1 MGAFLS
7 YTIVSGVLLLAMFAA
22 YRVLMAGDNRHAYNR
37 GVLLSIYMI
46 AFLSMPLYNLLGNLF
61 AATPAAAPAFH
72 LADVAVTVD
81 VAPAANPW
89 WGRALLWIFIAG
101 MAVTLLRTVAVWTR
115 IIRIIACG
123 EKTDKG
129 RYTLVLTDSAGI
141 APFSWMRY
149 MVMNRADYAGDGDA
163 IVIHELRHITCRH
176 WIDLLVAQA
185 VTIINWYNP
194 AAWLMRSQLMLVH
207 EYQADAAVINNSFN
221 PKEYQMLL
229 IKKAVGSKFP
239 SLANSLNHSKLK
251 KRITMMYKSKS
262 CAGSRLKVLAL
273 APAVIAAVLV
283 TSVPQVKAAISTIRS
298 SEVVNGKVNNLS
310 ANEEISAEKFKFK
323 SINNNDGK
331 TIVEVTGTIPG
342 KSLTVNGAVMTNG
355 SKVYNAN
362 GMNCQMTGGDAT
374 ITITFP
380 YMTEFDDDTA
390 LTLEV
395 NGKKVTFNLFKNG
408 TEPASTTKISISNGS
423 STYQEVRLNEPAEP
437 NAEFYIDNK
446 KATTADFERITPES
460 IAEVTV
466 DKSGST
472 PVVYITL
479 KK

>member
-46 AFLSMPLYNLLGNLF
+46 AFLSMPLYNLPGNLF

-89 WGRALLWIFIAG
+89 WGRALLWIFISG

-115 IIRIIACG
+115 IIRIIARG

-129 RYTLVLTDSAGI
+129 RYTLVLTDNAGI

-149 MVMNRADYAGDGDA
+149 MVMNRADYAGDSDA
-163 IVIHELRHITCRH
+163 IVVHELRHITCRH

-298 SEVVNGKVNNLS
+298 SEVFNGKVNNLS
-310 ANEEISAEKFKFK
+310 ANGETNADEFRLK
-323 SINNNDGK
+323 SINNHDNK
-331 TIVEVTGTIPG
+331 TTVVIAGTIPG
-342 KSLTVNGAVMTNG
+342 RSLEVESATLINGD
-355 SKVYNAN
+355 KIYFAN
-362 GMNCQMTGGDAT
+362 GMDCQMTDGNAT
-374 ITITFP
+374 ITVTFP
-380 YMTEFDDDTA
+380 FMTEFDDNCSV
-390 LTLEV
+390 TLGV
-395 NGKKVTFNLFKNG
+395 NGSNVKIDLLNVQTY
-408 TEPASTTKISISNGS
+408 PASAVT
-423 STYQEVRLNEPAEP
+423 EVRTTEKADLHAEY
-437 NAEFYIDNK
+437 YIDGK
-446 KATTADFERITPES
+446 KITTADFEKIEPGD
-460 IAEVTV
+460 IAEIKI
-466 DKSGST
+466 DKQGEIPSI
-472 PVVYITL
+472 YITL

>member
-46 AFLSMPLYNLLGNLF
+46 AFLSMPLYNLPGNLF

-89 WGRALLWIFIAG
+89 WGRALLWIFISG

-115 IIRIIACG
+115 IIRIIARG

-129 RYTLVLTDSAGI
+129 RYTLVLTDNAGI

-149 MVMNRADYAGDGDA
+149 MVMNRADNAGDSDA
-163 IVIHELRHITCRH
+163 IVVHELRHITCRH

-273 APAVIAAVLV
+273 APAVIRRRACHICASGQGCHLDN
-283 TSVPQVKAAISTIRS
+283 QVKRGFQRQS
-298 SEVVNGKVNNLS
+298 
-310 ANEEISAEKFKFK
+310 
-323 SINNNDGK
+323 
-331 TIVEVTGTIPG
+331 
-342 KSLTVNGAVMTNG
+342 
-355 SKVYNAN
+355 
-362 GMNCQMTGGDAT
+362 
-374 ITITFP
+374 
-380 YMTEFDDDTA
+380 
-390 LTLEV
+390 
-395 NGKKVTFNLFKNG
+395 
-408 TEPASTTKISISNGS
+408 
-423 STYQEVRLNEPAEP
+423 
-437 NAEFYIDNK
+437 
-446 KATTADFERITPES
+446 
-460 IAEVTV
+460 
-466 DKSGST
+466 
-472 PVVYITL
+472 
-479 KK
+479 